1 MFSVLIFQLH
11 RLLRVLKFCYQVASS
26 HLPTP
31 QILRV
36 LKLYCQVAS
45 SHLPAPW
52 ILRVLKL
59 YHQVIDWRQGTWGR
73 ELGQGTGG
81 QGTGGQQ
88 TGDRELGTGTAN
100 WGQGTWDR
108 EVGAGNWGQ
117 GTGTGNWRA
126 GNWGQQTGDRELGTG
141 NWGQG
146 TGGRELELGTGN
158 WGQAGLISNYNLKS
172 PIKAYRWISDEADL
186 QLCRT
191 SMHRLLFFKELQPP
205 PSELPKKVADTLI
218 VSIIH
223 PPMSHV
229 GSLNCNK
236 EEGLQKLNLASKTL
250 KFSAANLLPREY
262 V

>member
-1 MFSVLIFQLH
+1 M
-11 RLLRVLKFCYQVASS
+11 
-26 HLPTP
+26 
-31 QILRV
+31 
-36 LKLYCQVAS
+36 
-45 SHLPAPW
+45 
-52 ILRVLKL
+52 
-59 YHQVIDWRQGTWGR
+59 
-73 ELGQGTGG
+73 GQGTGAG
-81 QGTGGQQ
+81 NWGAGNWGA
-88 TGDRELGTGTAN
+88 AN

-108 EVGAGNWGQ
+108 DCKLGTGNLGQGSGGRELGAGNWDRELAGRELGAANWGQ
-117 GTGTGNWRA
+117 GTW
-126 GNWGQQTGDRELGTG
+126 DRELGTG

-205 PSELPKKVADTLI
+205 PSELPKKVA
-218 VSIIH
+218 

-250 KFSAANLLPREY
+250 KFSAANLLPPGVRIAFML
-262 V
+262 